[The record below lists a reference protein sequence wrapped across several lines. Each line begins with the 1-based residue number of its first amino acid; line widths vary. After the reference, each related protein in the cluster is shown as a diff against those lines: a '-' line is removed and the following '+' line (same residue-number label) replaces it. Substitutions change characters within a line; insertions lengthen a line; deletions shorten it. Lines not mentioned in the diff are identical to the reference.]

1 MNDII
6 QLENKY
12 YISVNSSYADDRV
25 KVLNHT
31 NTFGIFD
38 RWGDIKLLGEEVQGI
53 YHNGTRYISD
63 IELLIND
70 KRPLLLS
77 SSVKRE
83 NEILSIDLTNPA
95 FKDVEGDQIANGLI
109 HIGRSKFLRDGECH
123 EEIRLNNFG
132 NETCT
137 VEISLFFNADFK
149 DIFEVRGIGRSRRGD
164 IYQVEHAEDSTLRIC
179 YRGLDKIK
187 RITEVRF
194 SQKPFSWEKLN
205 KAVFRIE
212 LQPRVQTNFDY
223 TLHFLTEDNQPDH
236 SGYAEGRERL
246 ETEVKKGYEI
256 ISGIRTSNEQFN
268 QWLNRSQYDLLSLLA
283 DTRYGKYPFAG
294 VPWYNTA
301 FGRDGI
307 ITSLQVLWIA
317 PDIAKDVLNYLAQT
331 QATEENPYQDAE
343 PGKVIHEVRSGEM
356 VELGE
361 IPFKRYYGSVD
372 ATPLF
377 VVLAGA
383 YYKRTGD
390 LETIERIWPNIEAA
404 LNWIDKYGDIDGDG
418 FVDYKHK
425 SENGLTNQGW
435 KDSYDSISDENGDLA
450 VPPIA
455 LCEVQGYVYDAKVHA
470 AILSEKLGYIEKAQQ
485 LREEAEDLKK
495 RFNEQ
500 YWDEEQQCFVIALDG
515 NKKACRVVSSNAGH
529 CLYSGI
535 VDEEKAGKLIARLM
549 QDDMFNGWGIRT
561 LSKNEQRFNPMSY
574 HNGSIWPHDVS
585 LIARGF
591 STYGFKE
598 ETSKLTT
605 ALFDASIFIELQRLP
620 ELFCGFDRRRDEGP
634 TDYPVAC
641 SPQSWAV
648 ASVFMLLEACLNIK
662 IDVAEQRV
670 YFNKPFLPQGLD
682 FIEISRLK
690 LGDGYADLELHC
702 ENEAVGIK
710 VKNCP
715 QGWQILLIT
724 ES

>member
-38 RWGDIKLLGEEVQGI
+38 RWGDVKLLGEEVQGI

-63 IELLIND
+63 IEMRINGV
-70 KRPLLLS
+70 RPLLLS
-77 SSVKRE
+77 SSVKKE
-83 NEILSIDLTNPA
+83 NEILSIDLTNPSM
-95 FKDVEGDQIANGLI
+95 KDVDGESIASSML
-109 HIGRSKFLRDGECH
+109 HIGRSKFLRNGECH
-123 EEIRLNNFG
+123 EEIRLNNFAT
-132 NETCT
+132 ETYT
-137 VEISLFFNADFK
+137 IEISLAFDADFK
-149 DIFEVRGIGRSRRGD
+149 DIFEVRGIGRNKRGE
-164 IYQVEHAEDSTLRIC
+164 IYQVDHLSEDTLRIS
-179 YRGLDKIK
+179 YLGLDNIK
-187 RITEVRF
+187 RYTEVHF
-194 SQKPFSWEKLN
+194 SQTPFSWDSHS
-205 KAVFRIE
+205 KAIFRIE
-212 LQPRVQTNFDY
+212 LEPHKQVNFDY
-223 TLHFLTEDNQPDH
+223 TIHFFTDNEQPEY
-236 SGYAEGRERL
+236 SGYADGRALL
-246 ETEVKKGYEI
+246 EKEVKKGYEI
-256 ISGIRTSNEQFN
+256 IAGIKTSNEQFN
-268 QWLNRSQYDLLSLLA
+268 EWVDRSQFDLLSLLA

-307 ITSLQVLWIA
+307 ITSLQTLWIA

-331 QATEENPYQDAE
+331 QATEVNPYQDAE

-390 LETIERIWPNIEAA
+390 IDTIKKIWPNIEAA
-404 LNWIDKYGDIDGDG
+404 LNWIDEYGDIDGDG

-435 KDSYDSISDENGDLA
+435 KDSYDSISDEMGHLA
-450 VPPIA
+450 EPPIA
-455 LCEVQGYVYDAKVHA
+455 LCEVQGYVYDAKLQA
-470 AILSEKLGYIEKAQQ
+470 ATLSEQLGMPDKAKQ
-485 LREEAEDLKK
+485 LRDEAEDLKR

-500 YWDEEQQCFVIALDG
+500 YWDEELQCFVIALDG

-535 VDEEKAGKLIARLM
+535 VDEDKAAKLIARLM
-549 QDDMFNGWGIRT
+549 QEDMFNGWGIRT
-561 LSKNEQRFNPMSY
+561 LSKNEKRFNPMSY

-585 LIARGF
+585 LIAKGF
-591 STYGFKE
+591 SNYGFKE
-598 ETSKLTT
+598 QTLQLT
-605 ALFDASIFIELQRLP
+605 ASLFDASTFIELQRLP

-634 TDYPVAC
+634 TNYPVAC

-648 ASVFMLLEACLNIK
+648 ASVFMMLEACLNIRIEVSERK
-662 IDVAEQRV
+662 V
-670 YFNKPFLPQGLD
+670 YFDKPYLPEGID
-682 FIEISRLK
+682 HIEISRLK
-690 LGDGYADLELHC
+690 LGDAYADIEFNC
-702 ENEAVGIK
+702 ENNSVGVK
-710 VKNCP
+710 VKSCP
-715 QGWQILLIT
+715 KDWQILIVT
-724 ES
+724 Q